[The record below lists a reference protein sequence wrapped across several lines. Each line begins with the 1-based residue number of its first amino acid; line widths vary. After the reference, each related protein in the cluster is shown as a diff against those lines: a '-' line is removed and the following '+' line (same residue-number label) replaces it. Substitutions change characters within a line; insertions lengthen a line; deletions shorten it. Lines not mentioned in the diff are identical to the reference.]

1 MDASSEA
8 GGDNLLPISDTVSA
22 VGGLSAMP
30 GRLRNSVSLDEMVS
44 SELGGNDSDTSAA
57 AATISGGRRE
67 GIGTRGAAR
76 HHSIHR
82 TQLSGVVAGALPA
95 LVVDDG
101 IRSQLLMDK
110 PNVSQFMASAG
121 DSHSSNSDAADGVDR
136 SELLLKLNGDE
147 YHERAEW
154 QQMLTAA
161 LTGQVVDSE
170 KKRLNSQAD
179 NSLFNLTDHE
189 YAEHLSDLLQSRDF
203 SQQFKNIHTEL
214 WIECRA
220 VIRGRTLLQEKQ
232 TLESLRALHTD
243 TTLRAVMDFSVGRV
257 VTSAAASAL
266 ATTGGDGD
274 ALMADF
280 STQCLIQ
287 LQKLLRRVDYVEGL
301 YPTLRALSEAKP
313 IYASQHFQDK
323 LAAIISWTNISVRL
337 GMLHTMIQ
345 RWTGSREL
353 SLYATTSLGLY
364 ASTTAGI
371 TKGGGGEQGTAAEN
385 MHSVRSLSSRGY
397 QHTPFVERLLKENG
411 MKMIFEQKILT
422 ELENVV
428 QSARRDLIENLE
440 LLGEMGLPVIN
451 GHMQELL
458 RFPPRLL
465 QTCLLIRLQSAENL
479 NNPVMVQ
486 VDQLLDDIR
495 DSLSVACRV
504 KRSFNSLTGPTDGW
518 NPGVQLD
525 PEYDRTLR
533 SCLQTY
539 FRLLHRKLNISSE
552 AGGTKVF
559 EILENQWP
567 FLLEVVRDIEGGQHE
582 LALRYCQQARF
593 LVQMWTRILARM
605 LKGPPSYD
613 SMNSREFSKW
623 FSSALQ
629 AIRSPILR
637 GQRLMRTIQNAVANS
652 TDYEF
657 NDPFPLL
664 ALLVD
669 SKHVLVYTSGEW
681 ESRGVYIIGSQALQQ
696 KPQIARELLASC
708 VIDEVLA
715 KDQYRDCYLLAIR
728 TDAEFNWTG
737 ASVVPQGGAIRY
749 QDLELSPGQMRL
761 ISPGVNRLEGHRK
774 WLERIN
780 IATELQGWET
790 ATAVTD
796 AIVED
801 WVKSR
806 SARHSNN
813 VDDAQGKRMRP
824 SSTSGVGDLQHA
836 PSSVA
841 EDDGG
846 ELAHSDASVMCRGPR
861 AMSTHDDD
869 ELDDFDEAKSDY
881 AALRPSLEP
890 YDKRL
895 ARINTPGHSPGTTRE
910 DSAGGTGGGGKEKP
924 HAAARV
930 RELIRAHNPLV
941 QREWSLLKYGIMRMM
956 DALTQVPD
964 MLRML
969 HLDFHERRAHE
980 GRAYSGAAL
989 PLPQAGDSSGRQ
1001 ADLSAL
1007 DPTCRGES
1015 CDLLEQV
1022 QESFSFVSNTAAR
1035 TTRLLDLKA
1044 ERYVRLALLHM
1055 CVGWCGFITEDCM
1068 ANEKRTFSWAVQALE
1083 YTMRASKH
1091 NTVKVL
1097 PPDEWQVLKSQVAG
1111 CLTLMISHF
1120 DILGARNEESLNN
1133 EIQKERDQALRHMDD
1148 PNALL
1153 SLDGIGANYRTYQMQ
1168 RQRVQHSQQVDDY
1181 RDRYLHDDRRIGRVL
1196 EVTARPED
1204 QTLRLLVASPSN
1216 INIRWQ
1222 IGRNIGGGAFGSV
1235 YIGYNLDT
1243 GEMMAVKEI
1252 RFPSRPL
1259 ERAPAGLGHGVR
1271 AGGEVGRDHP
1281 GHKIARE
1288 MEVMSMLQ
1296 HPNIVTYYGIEVHRE
1311 KVYLFMELC
1320 TRGSLAQV
1328 IRDQGRIDEDVAKVF
1343 VVQMLRGIKYL
1354 HDSGICH
1361 RDIKCDNTLLDESM
1375 NIKLVDF
1382 GAAKVLNRQSLA
1394 ATRRTRMEG
1403 DNGVSLTG
1411 TPMYMAPEVIQGGS
1425 TTGGIGGGDVSA
1437 AGATRPGKLGAQDIW
1452 SLGCCIVEMIT
1463 GKPPWAHL
1471 DNEWAIMYQ
1480 VVQGNPRLPD
1490 AADIS
1495 PDGMQFIKRCFAR
1508 HPADRPQAEELLKD
1522 RWVASTVRN
1531 MERLEARGQTAGRL
1545 AAAENAEYMMHLDF
1559 ISSDQANEE
1568 EEGGSEVGDLA
1579 ATRSIG
1585 RNDQQRQHRHMHSI
1599 SSVGSVG
1606 SASGANNPANRSR
1619 ATSINRKHAPGD
1631 LRFITSATG
1640 GPSGEAM
1647 LSMMGR
1653 EKVTSA
1659 GAVDGM
1665 ASSASDRSPGNQASA
1680 GGLPNANF
1688 LQSNTVA
1695 GQSRSPP
1702 VGHTPGSPSSATSM
1716 HAAWPFNKDAG
1727 VSSIRTSRTHAT
1739 FNSSSGADASGAAGM
1754 PLATPEMLSSAGED
1768 LVAIYS
1774 SPSLIY
1780 QVLSNNAVAG
1790 SPARSASGAGSVST
1804 PLGPLPSS
1812 LLSGPHRH
1820 YVGVMESPIESAA
1833 SGNVSQFDVV
1843 GSDLSRRN
1851 GSTGPTSP
1859 SGSNRLFGIS
1869 SDEQHG
1875 SMGQLSNDE
1884 IQDLSETTRKAV
1896 AAMLSM
1902 PLEGADVAGVSG
1914 WLGEGYT
1921 PMEMLNAE
1929 EVKETL
1935 ATTSHIVVK
1944 EREQQLRRQQEMRHL
1959 LHRQQLHNS
1968 LSRQGLA
1975 DSGDAAAAPSSP
1987 SVASDSRLTFNTGS
2001 LRSILTGV
2009 GPQSDSGVTMTARY
2023 SELEDEGEQISEPP
2037 ALYPLP
2043 SDEENN

>member
-8 GGDNLLPISDTVSA
+8 GGDNLLPISDTVSV
-22 VGGLSAMP
+22 VGGLSNMP

-57 AATISGGRRE
+57 AASNTVGRRE

-76 HHSIHR
+76 HHSVHR
-82 TQLSGVVAGALPA
+82 TQLSGVAASVLPT
-95 LVVDDG
+95 LIVEDG
-101 IRSQLLMDK
+101 IGSQLLMDK
-110 PNVSQFMASAG
+110 PNVRQFMASTG
-121 DSHSSNSDAADGVDR
+121 DSHSSSSGAADRADR
-136 SELLLKLNGDE
+136 TEPLLTLNGDE

-179 NSLFNLTDHE
+179 NPLFNLTDNE

-214 WIECRA
+214 WLECRA
-220 VIRGRTLLQEKQ
+220 VIRGRTLQQEKQ

-243 TTLRAVMDFSVGRV
+243 TTLRAVMDFSAERV
-257 VTSAAASAL
+257 VVSAAALVSP
-266 ATTGGDGD
+266 ATGGGGDGD
-274 ALMADF
+274 ALRAEF

-313 IYASQHFQDK
+313 IYASKPFQEK

-337 GMLHTMIQ
+337 GLLHSMIQ

-353 SLYATTSLGLY
+353 SLYSTDSLGLY

-371 TKGGGGEQGTAAEN
+371 TKGGGGSEQGTATEN

-422 ELENVV
+422 ELEKVV
-428 QSARRDLIENLE
+428 QSARRDLIENTS

-479 NNPVMVQ
+479 NNPAMVQ

-504 KRSFNSLTGPTDGW
+504 KRSFNSLTGATDGW

-533 SCLQTY
+533 RCLQTY

-552 AGGTKVF
+552 VGGVKAF

-593 LVQMWTRILARM
+593 LVQMWTQILARM

-613 SMNSREFSKW
+613 SMNSREFGKW
-623 FSSALQ
+623 FNSALQ

-637 GQRLMRTIQNAVANS
+637 GQRLMRTIQNAVGNS

-708 VIDEVLA
+708 VIDEVFA
-715 KDQYRDCYLLAIR
+715 KEQYRDCYLLAIR

-761 ISPGVNRLEGHRK
+761 ISPGVNRLEVHRK
-774 WLERIN
+774 WLEWIN
-780 IATELQGWET
+780 VATELQGWET

-806 SARHSNN
+806 SARHSNSA
-813 VDDAQGKRMRP
+813 DDAQGKRARP
-824 SSTSGVGDLQHA
+824 SSTSGDLRHA
-836 PSSVA
+836 PSSVV
-841 EDDGG
+841 EDDG
-846 ELAHSDASVMCRGPR
+846 EERAHSDASVMCRGPR
-861 AMSTHDDD
+861 AVSDDDD

-890 YDKRL
+890 YDRRL
-895 ARINTPGHSPGTTRE
+895 GRINTPGYSPGTMRE
-910 DSAGGTGGGGKEKP
+910 DSIGVAGGKEKP

-930 RELIRAHNPLV
+930 RELLRAHNPLV

-980 GRAYSGAAL
+980 GHGYGGAA
-989 PLPQAGDSSGRQ
+989 PPSPQAGDSRGRQ
-1001 ADLSAL
+1001 TDQSLL

-1022 QESFSFVSNTAAR
+1022 YESFLFVSNTAAR

-1068 ANEKRTFSWAVQALE
+1068 ANEKRTFSWAVTALE
-1083 YTMRASKH
+1083 HTVRASKH

-1097 PPDEWQVLKSQVAG
+1097 PPDEWRVLKSQVAG

-1120 DILGARNEESLNN
+1120 DILGARNEVSLNN
-1133 EIQKERDQALRHMDD
+1133 EIQKERDQTLRYIDD

-1181 RDRYLHDDRRIGRVL
+1181 RDRYLHDGKRIGRVV

-1204 QTLRLLVASPSN
+1204 LTLRLLVASPSN

-1222 IGRNIGGGAFGSV
+1222 MGRYIGGGAFGSV
-1235 YIGYNLDT
+1235 YIGHNLDT
-1243 GEMMAVKEI
+1243 GALMAVKEI
-1252 RFPSRPL
+1252 RFPSRPP

-1271 AGGEVGRDHP
+1271 AGGGDVGRDHP

-1320 TRGSLAQV
+1320 SRGSLAQV
-1328 IRDQGRIDEDVAKVF
+1328 IRDQGRIDEDAAKVF

-1354 HDSGICH
+1354 HDAGICH
-1361 RDIKCDNTLLDESM
+1361 RDIKCDNTLLDDSM

-1394 ATRRTRMEG
+1394 ATRRTRMGG

-1425 TTGGIGGGDVSA
+1425 TTGGIGGELSA
-1437 AGATRPGKLGAQDIW
+1437 PGAPRPGKLGAQDIW

-1522 RWVASTVRN
+1522 RWVTSTVRN

-1559 ISSDQANEE
+1559 ISSDQATE
-1568 EEGGSEVGDLA
+1568 EEGGSEIGDSF

-1585 RNDQQRQHRHMHSI
+1585 RHDQQHRQHRHMHSI

-1606 SASGANNPANRSR
+1606 SASGGNNPANRSR

-1647 LSMMGR
+1647 LSMMER
-1653 EKVTSA
+1653 EKVA
-1659 GAVDGM
+1659 IDGM
-1665 ASSASDRSPGNQASA
+1665 ASSASDRSPGNQAGL
-1680 GGLPNANF
+1680 GGLPSASF
-1688 LQSNTVA
+1688 LQNSIVA
-1695 GQSRSPP
+1695 GQSMSPP
-1702 VGHTPGSPSSATSM
+1702 VGRTPGSPSSATSM
-1716 HAAWPFNKDAG
+1716 HAAWPFNKDATM
-1727 VSSIRTSRTHAT
+1727 SSIRTGRTHAT
-1739 FNSSSGADASGAAGM
+1739 FSSIGGADASGAVGF
-1754 PLATPEMLSSAGED
+1754 PLATPEMLSSTGED

-1780 QVLSNNAVAG
+1780 QVLSSNAAG

-1812 LLSGPHRH
+1812 LLSGSHRH
-1820 YVGVMESPIESAA
+1820 SVGVMESPIESVA
-1833 SGNVSQFDVV
+1833 SGSVSQFDVV
-1843 GSDLSRRN
+1843 DSDRSRRK
-1851 GSTGPTSP
+1851 GSAGPTSP
-1859 SGSNRLFGIS
+1859 SGSNKLFGVG
-1869 SDEQHG
+1869 SDEQRG
-1875 SMGQLSNDE
+1875 STGQLSNDE

-1921 PMEMLNAE
+1921 PMEMLNVE

-1935 ATTSHIVVK
+1935 ATTSHIVVR
-1944 EREQQLRRQQEMRHL
+1944 EREQQLRRQQEMRFL
-1959 LHRQQLHNS
+1959 LHRQQLHNT

-1975 DSGDAAAAPSSP
+1975 DNSDTVAPSSA
-1987 SVASDSRLTFNTGS
+1987 SVANDPQLRFNDGGLQSTLTT
-2001 LRSILTGV
+2001 V
-2009 GPQSDSGVTMTARY
+2009 GLQSDSGVTMAARY
-2023 SELEDEGEQISEPP
+2023 SELEDEGTQRSEPP

>member
-1 MDASSEA
+1 MDASPEP
-8 GGDNLLPISDTVSA
+8 GDDIVLPISDRVVPVAGGSSTV
-22 VGGLSAMP
+22 P
-30 GRLRNSVSLDEMVS
+30 GRLRNSVSLDEMVN
-44 SELGGNDSDTSAA
+44 SELGGNVSDFSATET
-57 AATISGGRRE
+57 ATAGRVSRRE
-67 GIGTRGAAR
+67 GIGARGAAR
-76 HHSIHR
+76 HHSVHR
-82 TQLSGVVAGALPA
+82 AQHSEVPAAALPT
-95 LVVDDG
+95 LVVGDG
-101 IRSQLLMDK
+101 THSQPLVDR
-110 PNVSQFMASAG
+110 PSVSRFMVSAG
-121 DSHSSNSDAADGVDR
+121 DSHSSNGGNGLEPQS
-136 SELLLKLNGDE
+136 KLDSNE

-179 NSLFNLTDHE
+179 SSLFNLTDSE

-203 SQQFKNIHTEL
+203 SQQFRNIHTEL
-214 WIECRA
+214 WLECRA
-220 VIRGRTLLQEKQ
+220 VIRGRTPLQEKQ

-243 TTLRAVMDFSVGRV
+243 TTLRAVMDFSADRV
-257 VTSAAASAL
+257 VTTAAASNF
-266 ATTGGDGD
+266 ATNSDGD
-274 ALMADF
+274 ASTAEF

-287 LQKLLRRVDYVEGL
+287 LQRLLRRVDIVEGL
-301 YPTLRALSEAKP
+301 YPTLRALAEAKP
-313 IYASQHFQDK
+313 IYASQPFQDK

-337 GMLHTMIQ
+337 GLLHKMIQ

-353 SLYATTSLGLY
+353 SLHSTASLGLY

-371 TKGGGGEQGTAAEN
+371 TKGAGSSGGEQGTTADTT
-385 MHSVRSLSSRGY
+385 HSVRSLHSKGY
-397 QHTPFVERLLKENG
+397 QHTPFVERLLKESG
-411 MKMIFEQKILT
+411 MRMIFEQNILT
-422 ELENVV
+422 ELEKVV
-428 QSARRDLIENLE
+428 QSARRDLIENSV
-440 LLGEMGLPVIN
+440 LLAEMGLPVIN

-479 NNPVMVQ
+479 NNPTMVQ

-504 KRSFNSLTGPTDGW
+504 KRSFNSLTGPTNSWD
-518 NPGVQLD
+518 PGVRLD

-539 FRLLHRKLNISSE
+539 FRLLHRKLNISS
-552 AGGTKVF
+552 AVVGTKVF

-593 LVQMWTRILARM
+593 LVQMWTRILARL

-623 FSSALQ
+623 FSNALQ

-657 NDPFPLL
+657 DDPFPLL

-681 ESRGVYIIGSQALQQ
+681 ESRGVYIVGSQALQQ
-696 KPQIARELLASC
+696 KPHLARELLASC
-708 VIDEVLA
+708 IIDDVLA

-737 ASVVPQGGAIRY
+737 TSVLPQGGAIRY

-761 ISPGVNRLEGHRK
+761 ISPGVGRLEGHRK

-790 ATAVTD
+790 TTAVTD
-796 AIVED
+796 AIIED
-801 WVKSR
+801 WLKSR
-806 SARHSNN
+806 SARHDNSNSGD
-813 VDDAQGKRMRP
+813 VDDTHGRRGRP
-824 SSTSGVGDLQHA
+824 SSTSGVGDLRHV
-836 PSSVA
+836 PSFAAGDSC
-841 EDDGG
+841 G
-846 ELAHSDASVMCRGPR
+846 ERAHSDASVMCRGPR
-861 AMSTHDDD
+861 AVSNHSTDDD
-869 ELDDFDEAKSDY
+869 DMDEFDETKSDY

-890 YDKRL
+890 YDRRL
-895 ARINTPGHSPGTTRE
+895 ARINTPGHSPSAMRE
-910 DSAGGTGGGGKEKP
+910 DGLGGGGGGKEKP

-941 QREWSLLKYGIMRMM
+941 QREWSLLKYSIMRML

-969 HLDFHERRAHE
+969 HLDFHERRVHE
-980 GRAYSGAAL
+980 GRGYGAAPPSL
-989 PLPQAGDSSGRQ
+989 QADDMGGRQ
-1001 ADLSAL
+1001 TDQSAL
-1007 DPTCRGES
+1007 DSTCRGES

-1035 TTRLLDLKA
+1035 TSRLLDLKA

-1097 PPDEWQVLKSQVAG
+1097 PPEEWQVLKSQVAG

-1153 SLDGIGANYRTYQMQ
+1153 SLDGIGANYRTQQMQ
-1168 RQRVQHSQQVDDY
+1168 KQRVQHSQQVDDY
-1181 RDRYLHDDRRIGRVL
+1181 RDRYLHDSNRIGRVL

-1204 QTLRLLVASPSN
+1204 QTMRLLVASPSN

-1259 ERAPAGLGHGVR
+1259 ERAPAGLGQGMR

-1288 MEVMSMLQ
+1288 MEVMSRLQ
-1296 HPNIVTYYGIEVHRE
+1296 HPNIVTYYGIEVQRE

-1320 TRGSLAQV
+1320 TKGSLAQV
-1328 IRDQGRIDEDVAKVF
+1328 IRDQGRIDEDAAKVF

-1425 TTGGIGGGDVSA
+1425 TTSGVGGGDGSA

-1490 AADIS
+1490 PADIS
-1495 PDGMQFIKRCFAR
+1495 PDGMYFIKRCFAR

-1522 RWVASTVRN
+1522 RWLASTVRN

-1545 AAAENAEYMMHLDF
+1545 AAAGNAEYMMHLDF
-1559 ISSDQANEE
+1559 ISSDQAND
-1568 EEGGSEVGDLA
+1568 EEGDSEVGES
-1579 ATRSIG
+1579 ATTQSIG
-1585 RNDQQRQHRHMHSI
+1585 HHERQRQHRHMHSI

-1606 SASGANNPANRSR
+1606 SASGGNNPANRSR

-1647 LSMMGR
+1647 LSMMER
-1653 EKVTSA
+1653 EKVASA
-1659 GAVDGM
+1659 GAIDGT
-1665 ASSASDRSPGNQASA
+1665 APSTSDRSPGNQL
-1680 GGLPNANF
+1680 GVNF
-1688 LQSNTVA
+1688 LQGNTGA
-1695 GQSRSPP
+1695 GQSMSPP
-1702 VGHTPGSPSSATSM
+1702 VGHTPGSPNSATSM
-1716 HAAWPFNKDAG
+1716 HAAWPFNKDAAI
-1727 VSSIRTSRTHAT
+1727 SSSRTGRTHAT
-1739 FNSSSGADASGAAGM
+1739 FNSTGGADASGVVGM
-1754 PLATPEMLSSAGED
+1754 ALATPEPLSSTGED

-1780 QVLSNNAVAG
+1780 QVLNSNVTAG
-1790 SPARSASGAGSVST
+1790 SPARSTSGAGSVST

-1812 LLSGPHRH
+1812 LLAGPQQQSA
-1820 YVGVMESPIESAA
+1820 GVMESPMESAA
-1833 SGNVSQFDVV
+1833 SGSVSQFDVGASNHV
-1843 GSDLSRRN
+1843 
-1851 GSTGPTSP
+1851 GPTSP
-1859 SGSNRLFGIS
+1859 GESNNILDTSG
-1869 SDEQHG
+1869 DEQHG
-1875 SMGQLSNDE
+1875 SVGQLSNDE
-1884 IQDLSETTRKAV
+1884 IQDLSDTTRMAV

-1921 PMEMLNAE
+1921 PMEILDVDE
-1929 EVKETL
+1929 IKETL
-1935 ATTSHIVVK
+1935 ATT
-1944 EREQQLRRQQEMRHL
+1944 
-1959 LHRQQLHNS
+1959 
-1968 LSRQGLA
+1968 
-1975 DSGDAAAAPSSP
+1975 
-1987 SVASDSRLTFNTGS
+1987 
-2001 LRSILTGV
+2001 
-2009 GPQSDSGVTMTARY
+2009 
-2023 SELEDEGEQISEPP
+2023 
-2037 ALYPLP
+2037 
-2043 SDEENN
+2043 

>member
-1 MDASSEA
+1 MDASSET
-8 GGDNLLPISDTVSA
+8 DSDSVLPVSLA
-22 VGGLSAMP
+22 APAAESLSTIP
-30 GRLRNSVSLDEMVS
+30 GRLRNSVSLDEMLGS
-44 SELGGNDSDTSAA
+44 SSGGNDSDSSAA
-57 AATISGGRRE
+57 AATTADGGGSGSRRE
-67 GIGTRGAAR
+67 GIGTRGVAR

-82 TQLSGVVAGALPA
+82 TLLSEAAAPPLPT
-95 LVVDDG
+95 LIIGDG
-101 IRSQLLMDK
+101 IRSQELADS
-110 PNVSQFMASAG
+110 PDASQFGALAG
-121 DSHSSNSDAADGVDR
+121 GSHSSNSDVDSGVNKLDL
-136 SELLLKLNGDE
+136 SPKLNDRE
-147 YHERAEW
+147 CHERAEW
-154 QQMLTAA
+154 QHMLTVA

-170 KKRLNSQAD
+170 KKRLNTLAD
-179 NSLFNLTDHE
+179 SSLFNLTDNE

-203 SQQFKNIHTEL
+203 SQQFRNIHVEL
-214 WIECRA
+214 WLGCRA
-220 VIRGRTLLQEKQ
+220 AIRGRTPLQEKQ
-232 TLESLRALHTD
+232 TLESLRALYTD
-243 TTLRAVMDFSVGRV
+243 STLRAVMDFSADRV
-257 VTSAAASAL
+257 VTAAAASAA
-266 ATTGGDGD
+266 ATTDSDGD
-274 ALMADF
+274 ALTAEF
-280 STQCLIQ
+280 SAQCLIQ
-287 LQKLLRRVDYVEGL
+287 LQRLLRWVDYVEGL

-313 IYASQHFQDK
+313 IYASQPFQDK

-337 GMLHTMIQ
+337 GLLHTMIQ
-345 RWTGSREL
+345 QWTGSREL
-353 SLYATTSLGLY
+353 SLYSTASLELY

-371 TKGGGGEQGTAAEN
+371 TKGGIGGGSISEQGTASEAT
-385 MHSVRSLSSRGY
+385 HCVRSLSSKGY

-422 ELENVV
+422 ELEEVV
-428 QSARRDLIENLE
+428 LSARCDLIENSV
-440 LLGEMGLPVIN
+440 LLAEMGLPVIN
-451 GHMQELL
+451 RHMQELL

-479 NNPVMVQ
+479 NNPTMVQ

-504 KRSFNSLTGPTDGW
+504 KRTFNSLAGPANSW

-533 SCLQTY
+533 SCLQMF
-539 FRLLHRKLNISSE
+539 FRLLHRKLNISNDVV
-552 AGGTKVF
+552 GGTKVF
-559 EILENQWP
+559 EVLENQWP
-567 FLLEVVRDIEGGQHE
+567 FLLEVVRDIEGGQYE
-582 LALRYCQQARF
+582 LALRYCQQSRF
-593 LVQMWTRILARM
+593 LVQTWTRILAR
-605 LKGPPSYD
+605 LLQGPPAYD

-623 FSSALQ
+623 FSSVSQ

-696 KPQIARELLASC
+696 KPHLARELLDSC
-708 VIDEVLA
+708 INDDVLA

-737 ASVVPQGGAIRY
+737 ASVVSQGRPIQY
-749 QDLELSPGQMRL
+749 QDLELCPGQMRL
-761 ISPGVNRLEGHRK
+761 ISPGIDRLEGHRK

-796 AIVED
+796 AIIED
-801 WVKSR
+801 WIKSR

-813 VDDAQGKRMRP
+813 NPEGVQGKRARP
-824 SSTSGVGDLQHA
+824 SSTSSVGDLRRIP
-836 PSSVA
+836 PSVTGV
-841 EDDGG
+841 DGG
-846 ELAHSDASVMCRGPR
+846 ERAHSDANVVCREPR
-861 AMSTHDDD
+861 ATSNHSGDDNDMD
-869 ELDDFDEAKSDY
+869 EFDETKSDY

-895 ARINTPGHSPGTTRE
+895 AQINTPSHSLGIARDDGPG
-910 DSAGGTGGGGKEKP
+910 GIGGKAKP

-930 RELIRAHNPLV
+930 RELIRAHNPSV
-941 QREWSLLKYGIMRMM
+941 QREWSLLKYSIMRLM

-969 HLDFHERRAHE
+969 HLVFHERRALE
-980 GRAYSGAAL
+980 SGGYGAAL
-989 PLPQAGDSSGRQ
+989 PSPQAGDSSGNQ
-1001 ADLSAL
+1001 SAV
-1007 DPTCRGES
+1007 DPTCRGDN

-1035 TTRLLDLKA
+1035 MTRLLDLKA

-1097 PPDEWQVLKSQVAG
+1097 PPEEWQMLKSQVAG
-1111 CLTLMISHF
+1111 CLTLMIGHF

-1133 EIQKERDQALRHMDD
+1133 ELQKERDQALRHMDD

-1153 SLDGIGANYRTYQMQ
+1153 SLDGIGANYRTQQMQ
-1168 RQRVQHSQQVDDY
+1168 KQRVQHSQQVDQY
-1181 RDRYLHDDRRIGRVL
+1181 RDRYLHDSSRIGRVL

-1204 QTLRLLVASPSN
+1204 QTLRLLAASPSN

-1259 ERAPAGLGHGVR
+1259 ERAPAGLGHGMR

-1288 MEVMSMLQ
+1288 MKVMSMLQ
-1296 HPNIVTYYGIEVHRE
+1296 HPNIVTYYGFEVHRE

-1320 TRGSLAQV
+1320 SKGSLAQV
-1328 IRDQGRIDEDVAKVF
+1328 IRDQGRIEEDAAKIF
-1343 VVQMLRGIKYL
+1343 VVQILRGLKYL
-1354 HDSGICH
+1354 HDNDICH

-1394 ATRRTRMEG
+1394 ATRRTRMGE

-1425 TTGGIGGGDVSA
+1425 TTNSGDLPSA
-1437 AGATRPGKLGAQDIW
+1437 SRPGKLGAQDIW

-1495 PDGMQFIKRCFAR
+1495 SDGMQFIKRCFAR
-1508 HPADRPQAEELLKD
+1508 HPADRPRAEELLKD

-1531 MERLEARGQTAGRL
+1531 MERLEARGQTSGRL
-1545 AAAENAEYMMHLDF
+1545 ATLGNPEFLVHLDF
-1559 ISSDQANEE
+1559 SSYNRATGDDD
-1568 EEGGSEVGDLA
+1568 SEVGDSA
-1579 ATRSIG
+1579 ATRSTD
-1585 RNDQQRQHRHMHSI
+1585 RYEQQRQHRHKHSI
-1599 SSVGSVG
+1599 SSVGSMG
-1606 SASGANNPANRSR
+1606 SASGGSNLASRSR
-1619 ATSINRKHAPGD
+1619 ATSINRKHVPGD

-1647 LSMMGR
+1647 LSMMER
-1653 EKVTSA
+1653 EKAASA
-1659 GAVDGM
+1659 GAIGIM
-1665 ASSASDRSPGNQASA
+1665 ASSTSDRSPGNQTGV
-1680 GGLPNANF
+1680 GGLLSANILQGNAACQP
-1688 LQSNTVA
+1688 LS
-1695 GQSRSPP
+1695 SP
-1702 VGHTPGSPSSATSM
+1702 VGNTPGSPSSATSM
-1716 HAAWPFNKDAG
+1716 HAAWPFNKDTT
-1727 VSSIRTSRTHAT
+1727 VSSTRSSRTHAA
-1739 FNSSSGADASGAAGM
+1739 FSSNIGADAGGAVKMA
-1754 PLATPEMLSSAGED
+1754 LATPEILGSAGEG
-1768 LVAIYS
+1768 LVAKYS

-1780 QVLSNNAVAG
+1780 QVLNSNAAAG
-1790 SPARSASGAGSVST
+1790 SLARSTSGAGSVST
-1804 PLGPLPSS
+1804 PLGPLSSS
-1812 LLSGPHRH
+1812 LPSGLHRH
-1820 YVGVMESPIESAA
+1820 SVGVMESPIEPT
-1833 SGNVSQFDVV
+1833 SGSVSQFDVV
-1843 GSDLSRRN
+1843 WKGHGQRSSSFEPVGTSESSKLFGASGGEQPP
-1851 GSTGPTSP
+1851 GST
-1859 SGSNRLFGIS
+1859 
-1869 SDEQHG
+1869 EH
-1875 SMGQLSNDE
+1875 LSNDE
-1884 IQDLSETTRKAV
+1884 IQDLSETTRMAV

-1914 WLGEGYT
+1914 WLGEGFT
-1921 PMEMLNAE
+1921 PMEMLGVD
-1929 EVKETL
+1929 EVNETL
-1935 ATTSHIVVK
+1935 AATSHIVVR
-1944 EREQQLRRQQEMRHL
+1944 EREQQLRRQQEIRHL
-1959 LHRQQLHNS
+1959 LHRQQFLNT
-1968 LSRQGLA
+1968 LRRQTDGSDTMVA
-1975 DSGDAAAAPSSP
+1975 VSSP
-1987 SVASDSRLTFNTGS
+1987 SAASDSRLALNSGN
-2001 LRSILTGV
+2001 LQSILTSE
-2009 GPQSDSGVTMTARY
+2009 GPQSDSGVTMTNRF
-2023 SELEDEGEQISEPP
+2023 SGIEDGGAQRSEPP

-2043 SDEENN
+2043 SDEETN